1 VLTAASPLLLCLPTP
16 HLRTAPTDVM
26 TSEDYAVSA
35 TTNVAAAV
43 RTGARVLT
51 WSQMLEESA
60 GPSVDSVAAPGSPL
74 SVAQVI
80 PTV

>member
-16 HLRTAPTDVM
+16 NLHTAPTDVM
-26 TSEDYAVSA
+26 TSEDYAVGA

-51 WSQMLEESA
+51 
-60 GPSVDSVAAPGSPL
+60 
-74 SVAQVI
+74 
-80 PTV
+80 